1 MDILRVALKA
11 LMIQRAIEKGV
22 KGMTFEEKLTKL
34 SQIVEKLEA
43 GSDLPLESSLKLFEE
58 GIGLVVSCRE
68 MLETAE
74 QRVTN
79 LLETDE
85 PRTANSE

>member
-1 MDILRVALKA
+1 
-11 LMIQRAIEKGV
+11 
-22 KGMTFEEKLTKL
+22 MTFEEKLTKL

-43 GSDLPLESSLKLFEE
+43 GSDLPLESSLALFEE

-68 MLETAE
+68 MLENAE

-79 LLETDE
+79 LLETD
-85 PRTANSE
+85 NF

>member
-1 MDILRVALKA
+1 
-11 LMIQRAIEKGV
+11 
-22 KGMTFEEKLTKL
+22 MTFEEKLTKL
-34 SQIVEKLEA
+34 SQIVEQLED
-43 GSDLPLESSLKLFEE
+43 GTDLPLENSLKLFEE

-79 LLETDE
+79 VLETNE
-85 PRTANSE
+85 PRTANRE

>member
-1 MDILRVALKA
+1 
-11 LMIQRAIEKGV
+11 
-22 KGMTFEEKLTKL
+22 MTFEEKLTKL
-34 SQIVEKLEA
+34 SQIVEKLET
-43 GSDLPLESSLKLFEE
+43 GGDLPLESSVKLFEE

-79 LLETDE
+79 LLETDNME
-85 PRTANSE
+85 KRNS

>member
-22 KGMTFEEKLTKL
+22 KDMTFEEKLTKL

>member
-1 MDILRVALKA
+1 
-11 LMIQRAIEKGV
+11 
-22 KGMTFEEKLTKL
+22 MTFEEKITKL
-34 SQIVEKLEA
+34 SQIVEQLEE

-68 MLETAE
+68 MLENAE

-79 LLETDE
+79 LLETDN
-85 PRTANSE
+85 A

>member
-1 MDILRVALKA
+1 
-11 LMIQRAIEKGV
+11 
-22 KGMTFEEKLTKL
+22 MTFEEKLTKL

-43 GSDLPLESSLKLFEE
+43 GSDLPLESSLELFEE

-68 MLETAE
+68 MLENAE

-79 LLETDE
+79 LLETD
-85 PRTANSE
+85 NF